1 MGPECIN
8 CANGKSAASPPYR
21 DWADYLHNAP
31 RVGDDFRAVMTEM
44 RGNPLPLESREP
56 LD

>member
-1 MGPECIN
+1 MGRERTN
-8 CANGKSAASPPYR
+8 CGNGRSAASPPYR

-31 RVGDDFRAVMTEM
+31 RVDDDFRGVMTNM